1 MLDIL
6 LEGLKIVF
14 TPSTFM
20 FLFGGTVIG
29 VIFGAMPGVSASM
42 AVALAL
48 PFSYAMSPVV
58 AIAFLTSVYCASI
71 TGGGITA
78 ILFKIPG
85 TPSSAPTTFDGYPM
99 AQRGEAGKAL
109 GYSLVASAVGGLI
122 AAFAMA
128 LVSPQLSEVALKFGP
143 GELFAVSFL
152 GLSVLSALDSD
163 NIVKTLISGLLGLLL
178 ACIGMD
184 PMLGVARFTWGN
196 TTLLAGIEMIPIMI
210 GLFAVTEVLKQ
221 TQKPKKID
229 VEKDST
235 SGGKETKTKLP
246 SFVELWKTKW
256 VMLRSS
262 VLGTIVGILPGAGAT
277 IASFLSYAIEK
288 KVSKHPEKL
297 GTGIPDGI
305 VASEAANNAATGG
318 AMVPLLSLGIP
329 GGNAAAIMMSA
340 LIIQGVRIG
349 PMLIQS
355 QPQYLSSVFGA
366 MIVTNIVMV
375 LVSIVIA
382 RVFAQI
388 LSVPYSI
395 LGPVIVMLAMIG
407 AYATNNNTGD
417 VVLMVGAGIIGYA
430 FVKLGFNS
438 AALVLG
444 LVLGQMCESNFR
456 RAYTI
461 NNGSIMAMFN
471 SPITTVLVAVCVIM
485 LVYPVVKPLIPQ
497 RKKATAEAGDETK

>member
-1 MLDIL
+1 MFDL
-6 LEGLKIVF
+6 LVTGFSIVF
-14 TPSTFM
+14 APAT
-20 FLFGGTVIG
+20 FLFIVGGTIIG

-48 PFSYAMSPVV
+48 PFAYAMKPIV
-58 AIAFLTSVYCASI
+58 AIAFLVSVYCASI

-109 GYSLVASAVGGLI
+109 GYSLIASAFGGLV

-128 LVSPQLSEVALKFGP
+128 LISPQLAAVALKFGP
-143 GELFAVSFL
+143 SELFAVSFL
-152 GLSVLSALDSD
+152 GLSVLSCLDSD
-163 NIVKTLISGLLGLLL
+163 NIVKTLISGCIGLLL

-184 PMLGVARFTWGN
+184 PMLGIARFTFGSS
-196 TTLLAGIEMIPIMI
+196 TLLGGIEMIPVMI

-221 TQKPKKID
+221 TNKQKKID

-235 SGGKETKTKLP
+235 AKGGDTSAKLP
-246 SFVELWKTKW
+246 SFKELWETKW
-256 VMLRSS
+256 TMIRASI
-262 VLGTIVGILPGAGAT
+262 LGTVVGILPGAGAT
-277 IASFLSYAIEK
+277 IASFLAYAIEK
-288 KVSKHPEKL
+288 KVSKHPELL

-305 VASEAANNAATGG
+305 VASEAANNGATGG

-329 GGNAAAIMMSA
+329 GGNAAAIMMTA
-340 LIIQGVRIG
+340 LVIQGVQVG
-349 PMLIQS
+349 PLLIKQ
-355 QPQYLSSVFGA
+355 QPEYLASVFA
-366 MIVTNIVMV
+366 SMFVTNIVMV
-375 LVSIVIA
+375 VVSMGIA
-382 RVFAQI
+382 RVFAKI

-395 LGPVIVMLAMIG
+395 LGPVIVMLATIG

-417 VVLMVGAGIIGYA
+417 VVLMVGAGIIGYL
-430 FVKLGFNS
+430 FSKLKYNS

-456 RAYTI
+456 RAYTLT
-461 NNGSIMAMFN
+461 NGSIVAIF
-471 SPITTVLVAVCVIM
+471 SKPITFVIVTACVIM
-485 LVYPVVKPLIPQ
+485 LVYPFVKPLISK
-497 RKKATAEAGDETK
+497 KKAA

>member
-1 MLDIL
+1 MLEI
-6 LEGLKIVF
+6 
-14 TPSTFM
+14 
-20 FLFGGTVIG
+20 
-29 VIFGAMPGVSASM
+29 
-42 AVALAL
+42 
-48 PFSYAMSPVV
+48 
-58 AIAFLTSVYCASI
+58 
-71 TGGGITA
+71 
-78 ILFKIPG
+78 
-85 TPSSAPTTFDGYPM
+85 
-99 AQRGEAGKAL
+99 
-109 GYSLVASAVGGLI
+109 
-122 AAFAMA
+122 
-128 LVSPQLSEVALKFGP
+128 
-143 GELFAVSFL
+143 
-152 GLSVLSALDSD
+152 
-163 NIVKTLISGLLGLLL
+163 
-178 ACIGMD
+178 
-184 PMLGVARFTWGN
+184 
-196 TTLLAGIEMIPIMI
+196 
-210 GLFAVTEVLKQ
+210 
-221 TQKPKKID
+221 
-229 VEKDST
+229 
-235 SGGKETKTKLP
+235 
-246 SFVELWKTKW
+246 WKTKW

-461 NNGSIMAMFN
+461 NNGSIMAMFK
-471 SPITTVLVAVCVIM
+471 SPITTVLVIICVIM
-485 LVYPVVKPLIPQ
+485 LVYPLIKPLLPQ
-497 RKKATAEAGDETK
+497 RKKATADAGDGTK

>member
-1 MLDIL
+1 MFDL
-6 LEGLKIVF
+6 LVTGFSIVF
-14 TPSTFM
+14 APAT
-20 FLFGGTVIG
+20 FLFIVGGTIIG

-48 PFSYAMSPVV
+48 PFAYAMKPIV
-58 AIAFLTSVYCASI
+58 AIAFLVSVYCASI

-109 GYSLVASAVGGLI
+109 GYSLIASAFGGLV

-128 LVSPQLSEVALKFGP
+128 LISPQLAAVALKFGP
-143 GELFAVSFL
+143 SELFAVSFL
-152 GLSVLSALDSD
+152 GLSVLSCLDSD
-163 NIVKTLISGLLGLLL
+163 NIVKTLISGCIGLLL

-184 PMLGVARFTWGN
+184 PMLGIARFTFGSS
-196 TTLLAGIEMIPIMI
+196 TLLGGIEMIPVMI

-221 TQKPKKID
+221 TNKQKKID

-235 SGGKETKTKLP
+235 AKGGDTSAKLP
-246 SFVELWKTKW
+246 SFKELWDTKW
-256 VMLRSS
+256 TMIRASI
-262 VLGTIVGILPGAGAT
+262 LGTVVGILPGAGAT

-288 KVSKHPEKL
+288 KVSKHPELL

-305 VASEAANNAATGG
+305 VASEAANNGATGG

-329 GGNAAAIMMSA
+329 GGNAAAIMMTA
-340 LIIQGVRIG
+340 LVIQGVQVG
-349 PMLIQS
+349 PLLIKQ
-355 QPQYLSSVFGA
+355 QPEYLASVFA
-366 MIVTNIVMV
+366 SMFVTNIVMV
-375 LVSIVIA
+375 IVSMGIA
-382 RVFAQI
+382 RVFAKI

-395 LGPVIVMLAMIG
+395 LGPVIVMLATIG

-417 VVLMVGAGIIGYA
+417 VVLMVGAGIIGYL
-430 FVKLGFNS
+430 FSKLKYNS

-456 RAYTI
+456 RAYTLT
-461 NNGSIMAMFN
+461 NGSIIAIF
-471 SPITTVLVAVCVIM
+471 SKPITFVIVAACVIM
-485 LVYPVVKPLIPQ
+485 LVYPFVKPLVSK
-497 RKKATAEAGDETK
+497 KKAA

>member
-1 MLDIL
+1 MFDL
-6 LEGLKIVF
+6 LVTGFSIVF
-14 TPSTFM
+14 APAT
-20 FLFGGTVIG
+20 FLFIVGGTIIG

-48 PFSYAMSPVV
+48 PFAYAMKPIV
-58 AIAFLTSVYCASI
+58 AIAFLVSVYCASI

-109 GYSLVASAVGGLI
+109 GYSLIASAFGGLV

-128 LVSPQLSEVALKFGP
+128 LISPQLAAVALKFGP
-143 GELFAVSFL
+143 SELFAVSFL
-152 GLSVLSALDSD
+152 GLSVLSCLDSD
-163 NIVKTLISGLLGLLL
+163 NIVKTLISGCIGLLL

-184 PMLGVARFTWGN
+184 PMLGIARFTFGSS
-196 TTLLAGIEMIPIMI
+196 TLLGGIEMIPVMI

-221 TQKPKKID
+221 TNKQKKID

-235 SGGKETKTKLP
+235 AKGGDTSAKLP
-246 SFVELWKTKW
+246 SFKELWDTKW
-256 VMLRSS
+256 SMIRASII
-262 VLGTIVGILPGAGAT
+262 GTVVGILPGAGAT
-277 IASFLSYAIEK
+277 IASFLAYAIEK
-288 KVSKHPEKL
+288 KVSKHPELL

-305 VASEAANNAATGG
+305 VASEAANNGATGG

-329 GGNAAAIMMSA
+329 GGNAAAIMMTA
-340 LIIQGVRIG
+340 LVIQGVQVG
-349 PMLIQS
+349 PLLIKQ
-355 QPQYLSSVFGA
+355 QPEYLASVFA
-366 MIVTNIVMV
+366 SMFVTNIVMV
-375 LVSIVIA
+375 VVSMGIA
-382 RVFAQI
+382 RVFAKI

-395 LGPVIVMLAMIG
+395 LGPVIVMLATIG

-417 VVLMVGAGIIGYA
+417 VVLMVGAGIIGYL
-430 FVKLGFNS
+430 FSKLKYNS

-456 RAYTI
+456 RAYTLT
-461 NNGSIMAMFN
+461 NGSIMAIF
-471 SPITTVLVAVCVIM
+471 SKPITFVIVAACVIM
-485 LVYPVVKPLIPQ
+485 LVYPFVKPLVSK
-497 RKKATAEAGDETK
+497 KKAA

>member
-1 MLDIL
+1 MFDLIVT
-6 LEGLKIVF
+6 GFSIVF
-14 TPSTFM
+14 APAT
-20 FLFGGTVIG
+20 FLFIVGGTIIG

-48 PFSYAMSPVV
+48 PFAYAMKPIV
-58 AIAFLTSVYCASI
+58 AIAFLVSVYCASI

-109 GYSLVASAVGGLI
+109 GYSLIASAFGGLV

-128 LVSPQLSEVALKFGP
+128 LISPQLAAVALKFGP
-143 GELFAVSFL
+143 SELFAVSFL
-152 GLSVLSALDSD
+152 GLSVLSCLDSD
-163 NIVKTLISGLLGLLL
+163 NIVKTLISGCIGLLL

-184 PMLGVARFTWGN
+184 PMLGIARFTFGSS
-196 TTLLAGIEMIPIMI
+196 TLLGGIEMIPVMI

-221 TQKPKKID
+221 TNKQKKID

-235 SGGKETKTKLP
+235 TKDGDTSAKLP
-246 SFVELWKTKW
+246 SFKELWDTKW
-256 VMLRSS
+256 TMIRASI
-262 VLGTIVGILPGAGAT
+262 LGTVVGILPGAGAT

-288 KVSKHPEKL
+288 KVSKHPELL

-305 VASEAANNAATGG
+305 VASEAANNGATGG

-329 GGNAAAIMMSA
+329 GGNAAAIMMTA
-340 LIIQGVRIG
+340 LVIQGVQVG
-349 PMLIQS
+349 PLLIKQ
-355 QPQYLSSVFGA
+355 QPEYLASVFA
-366 MIVTNIVMV
+366 SMFVTNIVMV
-375 LVSIVIA
+375 IVSMGIA
-382 RVFAQI
+382 RVFAKI

-395 LGPVIVMLAMIG
+395 LGPVIVILATIG

-417 VVLMVGAGIIGYA
+417 VVLMVGAGIIGYL
-430 FVKLGFNS
+430 FSKLKYNS

-456 RAYTI
+456 RAYTLT
-461 NNGSIMAMFN
+461 NGSIIAIF
-471 SPITTVLVAVCVIM
+471 SKPITFVIVAACVIM
-485 LVYPVVKPLIPQ
+485 LVYPFVKPLVSK
-497 RKKATAEAGDETK
+497 KKAA

>member
-1 MLDIL
+1 MFDL
-6 LEGLKIVF
+6 LVTGFSIVF
-14 TPSTFM
+14 APAT
-20 FLFGGTVIG
+20 FLFIVGGTIIG

-48 PFSYAMSPVV
+48 PFAYAMKPIV
-58 AIAFLTSVYCASI
+58 AIAFLVSVYCASI

-109 GYSLVASAVGGLI
+109 GYSLIASAFGGLV

-128 LVSPQLSEVALKFGP
+128 LISPQLAAVALKFGP
-143 GELFAVSFL
+143 SELFAVSFL
-152 GLSVLSALDSD
+152 GLSVLSCLDSD
-163 NIVKTLISGLLGLLL
+163 NIVKTLISGCIGLLL

-184 PMLGVARFTWGN
+184 PMLGIARFTFGSS
-196 TTLLAGIEMIPIMI
+196 TLLGGIEMIPVMI

-221 TQKPKKID
+221 TNKQKKID

-235 SGGKETKTKLP
+235 AKGGDTSAKLP
-246 SFVELWKTKW
+246 SFKELWETKW
-256 VMLRSS
+256 TMIRAS

-277 IASFLSYAIEK
+277 IASFLAYAIEK
-288 KVSKHPEKL
+288 KVSKHPELL

-305 VASEAANNAATGG
+305 VASEAANNGATGG

-329 GGNAAAIMMSA
+329 GGNAAAIMMTA
-340 LIIQGVRIG
+340 LVIQGVQVG
-349 PMLIQS
+349 PLLIKQ
-355 QPQYLSSVFGA
+355 QPEYLASVFA
-366 MIVTNIVMV
+366 SMFVTNIVMV
-375 LVSIVIA
+375 VVSMGIA
-382 RVFAQI
+382 RVFAKI

-395 LGPVIVMLAMIG
+395 LGPVIVILATIG

-417 VVLMVGAGIIGYA
+417 VVLMVGAGIIGYL
-430 FVKLGFNS
+430 FSKLKYNS

-456 RAYTI
+456 RAYTLT
-461 NNGSIMAMFN
+461 NGSIMAIF
-471 SPITTVLVAVCVIM
+471 SKPITFVIVTACVIM
-485 LVYPVVKPLIPQ
+485 LVYPFVKPLISK
-497 RKKATAEAGDETK
+497 KKAA

>member
-1 MLDIL
+1 MFEL
-6 LEGLKIVF
+6 LATGFSIVF
-14 TPSTFM
+14 APAT
-20 FLFGGTVIG
+20 FLFIVGGTIIG

-48 PFSYAMSPVV
+48 PFAYAMKPIV
-58 AIAFLTSVYCASI
+58 AIAFLVSVYCASI

-109 GYSLVASAVGGLI
+109 GYSLIASAFGGLV

-128 LVSPQLSEVALKFGP
+128 LISPQLAAVALKFGP
-143 GELFAVSFL
+143 SELFAVSFL
-152 GLSVLSALDSD
+152 GLSVLSCLDSD
-163 NIVKTLISGLLGLLL
+163 NIVKTLISGCIGLLL

-184 PMLGVARFTWGN
+184 PMLGIARFTFGSS
-196 TTLLAGIEMIPIMI
+196 TLLGGIEMIPVMI

-221 TQKPKKID
+221 TNKQKKID

-235 SGGKETKTKLP
+235 AKGGDTSAKLP
-246 SFVELWKTKW
+246 SFKELWDTKW
-256 VMLRSS
+256 SMIRASII
-262 VLGTIVGILPGAGAT
+262 GTVVGILPGAGAT

-288 KVSKHPEKL
+288 KVSKHPELL

-305 VASEAANNAATGG
+305 VASEAANNGATGG

-329 GGNAAAIMMSA
+329 GGNAAAIMMTA
-340 LIIQGVRIG
+340 LVIQGVQVG
-349 PMLIQS
+349 PLLIKQ
-355 QPQYLSSVFGA
+355 QPEYLASVFA
-366 MIVTNIVMV
+366 SMFVTNIVMV
-375 LVSIVIA
+375 IVSMGIA
-382 RVFAQI
+382 RVFAKI

-395 LGPVIVMLAMIG
+395 LGPVIVMLATIG

-417 VVLMVGAGIIGYA
+417 VVLMVGAGIIGYL
-430 FVKLGFNS
+430 FSKLKYNS

-456 RAYTI
+456 RAYTLT
-461 NNGSIMAMFN
+461 NGSIIAIF
-471 SPITTVLVAVCVIM
+471 SKPITFVIVAACVIM
-485 LVYPVVKPLIPQ
+485 LVYPFVKPLVSK
-497 RKKATAEAGDETK
+497 KKAA